1 MKKTTRFKSLLEATP
16 ILQMPGVYDGYSLR
30 LAERYGF
37 QAAVIGGAAL
47 SESRLGWADVG
58 LMGLEENVA
67 VARRLAAFSSIPL
80 LADADTGYGNALN
93 VYHTVQAFEGA
104 GVAGVTIEDQTWP
117 KRCGHMTGKAVIA
130 TEEMC
135 EKIAAAREARR
146 DPDFIIKARTD
157 AAGVLG
163 IDAAIERLQAY
174 ERAGADHLVADAVLE
189 AEHIAAVVAATHR
202 PVSVNMGFGIRQ
214 RNTTPLRTAQQLQE
228 MGVAAVTYPRM
239 LSAAAM
245 NGMKHA
251 LDALLAA
258 AGGHTPVDRPDLAVS
273 FEEINELMGLAEL
286 RGLEARFSEATQ
298 GEAG

>member
-1 MKKTTRFKSLLEATP
+1 
-16 ILQMPGVYDGYSLR
+16 MPGVYDGYSLR

-37 QAAVIGGAAL
+37 QAAVICGAAL

-117 KRCGHMTGKAVIA
+117 KRCGHMAGKDVISTA
-130 TEEMC
+130 EMC

-146 DPDFIIKARTD
+146 DPDFVIKARTD

-163 IDAAIERLQAY
+163 IDAAIER
-174 ERAGADHLVADAVLE
+174 GV
-189 AEHIAAVVAATHR
+189 
-202 PVSVNMGFGIRQ
+202 FGSPYII
-214 RNTTPLRTAQQLQE
+214 
-228 MGVAAVTYPRM
+228 
-239 LSAAAM
+239 
-245 NGMKHA
+245 
-251 LDALLAA
+251 
-258 AGGHTPVDRPDLAVS
+258 VDREPFWGSDRLDQVEQWLA
-273 FEEINELMGLAEL
+273 
-286 RGLEARFSEATQ
+286 RGKW
-298 GEAG
+298 